1 MTDQLSIFDKD
12 ENDIFKTVVFS
23 VRFPKLARRVEP
35 LRTYY
40 MTLSNPSGSTPVRD
54 SLNLVLKSITRVVD
68 PDWKVGESV
77 KRMQPK
83 AYDFL
88 ISLKQL
94 IESRQMEDY
103 GEGKELK
110 NLFGDTVEKPE
121 SYDTQV
127 FLEELAGVVS
137 VNEVDSLLG
146 MSAETVAEMMYVAI
160 EPYVNEKAGE

>member
-1 MTDQLSIFDKD
+1 MTDHLSIFDKD

-40 MTLSNPSGSTPVRD
+40 MTLSNPSGSTPVHD

-68 PDWKVGESV
+68 PDWKVGESI

-83 AYDFL
+83 AYGFL

-146 MSAETVAEMMYVAI
+146 MSAKTVAEMMYVAI
-160 EPYVNEKAGE
+160 EPYVIKKAGE